1 MTDDRSG
8 SEFCYAAGHSRIQ
21 NYLEERFMKRILL
34 ASLAVAALALAT
46 TPVFA
51 QALVCGNG
59 TLVDWTPFSLQW
71 QGYTTQ
77 SGVSVPWVGTG
88 TISFNELGDVWASY
102 TSSVNG
108 VIYTDQSARGTFK
121 VNKNCTGT
129 ITFTSGDAA
138 GFTASFVITFGGE
151 YNIGTDTTPGDTMT
165 FYFEE
170 LDNYNFEDEGASAR
184 HALKRH

>member
-1 MTDDRSG
+1 
-8 SEFCYAAGHSRIQ
+8 
-21 NYLEERFMKRILL
+21 MKRILL
-34 ASLAVAALALAT
+34 ASLAVAALALVA

-51 QALVCGNG
+51 QPLVCGNG
-59 TLVDWTPFSLQW
+59 TLVYWTPFSIQW
-71 QGYTTQ
+71 SGFTTQ

-88 TISFNELGDVWASY
+88 TIGFDELGNVWTNY

-108 VIYTDQSARGTFK
+108 VIYTDQSASGTFK

-138 GFTASFVITFGGE
+138 GFTATFVITYGGE

-170 LDNYNFEDEGASAR
+170 LDNFNFEDEAGSTR